1 MKPKKDRVLELAE
14 IIYGQ
19 VASSVPMY
27 VEEPIPFAP
36 DVDPVD
42 HVDTEPR
49 IHSQNKAIVFNTY
62 F

>member
-27 VEEPIPFAP
+27 VEQPIDEAP
-36 DVDPVD
+36 LIDLVDRAVPEQED
-42 HVDTEPR
+42 IPPLN
-49 IHSQNKAIVFNTY
+49 QQFY
-62 F
+62 